1 MDMFVIFFFL
11 FRSFFPFQLSLLMRF
26 KIPSITDLKRTFLG
40 ILQSTGFLTTSA
52 FAYSLFLC
60 LLRRYIGEY
69 NFFTVSYVPAFLSS
83 MCALL
88 IERPSRRGL
97 LCLYVS
103 NVATETW
110 FRMAVSRNIC
120 RPIPHGQVLIFGFS
134 IASMLYYYRK
144 GLHQRA
150 ANPLLTTQHTTSK
163 DSFFDIIRFV
173 VGRHEEQSI
182 SQLVHPPPYMA
193 RRRERNANAP
203 GTSSSSSTTVSHS
216 NERRSTNNL
225 YLLIQH
231 FVQFYINAMK
241 HLKYKFGRHRT
252 CPHTRTSCVY
262 YVLQGGCKLFTIGV
276 GLQVM
281 LKCILQMKAIIRKP
295 KVQLKK
301 IFGNRDTI
309 KLGIF
314 LGGFAGLFRV
324 IIFYFAILL

>member
-1 MDMFVIFFFL
+1 
-11 FRSFFPFQLSLLMRF
+11 MRF

-60 LLRRYIGEY
+60 LMRRYIGPY

-120 RPIPHGQVLIFGFS
+120 RPIPHGQAIIFGLS

-144 GLHQRA
+144 GMHQRA
-150 ANPLLTTQHTTSK
+150 PTPGTSNAPHQSTSK

-173 VGRHEEQSI
+173 VGRHEEQPM
-182 SQLVHPPPYMA
+182 QLLHQPQYMA
-193 RRRERNANAP
+193 RRRERTAA
-203 GTSSSSSTTVSHS
+203 GSHS
-216 NERRSTNNL
+216 DGRRPPRATNNL
-225 YLLIQH
+225 YSAIQSC
-231 FVQFYINAMK
+231 VQWYVEALK
-241 HLKYKFGRHRT
+241 YLKYKLGRHRT

-262 YVLQGGCKLFTIGV
+262 YVLQGGSKLFTIGV
-276 GLQVM
+276 GLQVL
-281 LKCILQMKAIIRKP
+281 LKCLLQMKAIARKP
-295 KVQLKK
+295 AEQLKK
-301 IFGNRDTI
+301 IFASRDTM

-324 IIFYFAILL
+324 RERRLAVWATEH